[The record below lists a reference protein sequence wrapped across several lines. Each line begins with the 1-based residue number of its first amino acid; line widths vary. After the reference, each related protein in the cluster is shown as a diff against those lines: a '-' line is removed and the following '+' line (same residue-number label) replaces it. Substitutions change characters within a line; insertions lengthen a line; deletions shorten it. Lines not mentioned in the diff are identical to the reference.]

1 MIFIDLL
8 NPSLSQTHLFGSQNI
23 EIFLKISKICM
34 NFVEKHCLSILLSQ
48 IAVPLTDL
56 RWLQTTLFE
65 TVDQLPLILQFK
77 AKSEGSEQLVWSR
90 SRYFSRCSAKHL
102 VMFCI
107 LTICENVLC
116 YSFSLS
122 RKTFR
127 LLRSDTPRY
136 HHTIAP
142 V

>member
-8 NPSLSQTHLFGSQNI
+8 NPSLSQTHLFGGQNI

-77 AKSEGSEQLVWSR
+77 ATSEGSEQLVWSR
-90 SRYFSRCSAKHL
+90 SRCSVKHL
-102 VMFCI
+102 VMFGI
-107 LTICENVLC
+107 LTICEKRFVLC

-122 RKTFR
+122 RKTSR